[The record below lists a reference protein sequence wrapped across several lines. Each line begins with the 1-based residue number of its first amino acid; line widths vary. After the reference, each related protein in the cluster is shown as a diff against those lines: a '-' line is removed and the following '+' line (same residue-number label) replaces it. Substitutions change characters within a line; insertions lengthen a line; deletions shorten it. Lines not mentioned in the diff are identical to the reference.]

1 MARSVDTLKLTQADD
16 PGAAVSTSPH
26 PPLRTLIIEQERTP
40 CEALARVIDA
50 EPDLCC
56 VGSGG
61 PQVGLD
67 LGPTDVDVA
76 LLAAQVPGI
85 DVVAAAS
92 LTRQRFP
99 HARLVVLSGYV
110 DHELADAAATA
121 GADAVVDTSISLE
134 DLLHVLRTGL
144 VRNAEPGTAPSHGR
158 DHHSGKLAE
167 DLGITP
173 RQYEVLRQL
182 AKGHSADQVARSLQI
197 KVATCR
203 DHIKALHRVLDC
215 SSTIEMVVAS
225 SRLGLLPE
233 LGRPYR

>member
-1 MARSVDTLKLTQADD
+1 MRADTPPT
-16 PGAAVSTSPH
+16 PWAVVTITSTPM
-26 PPLRTLIIEQERTP
+26 LRTLVIEQERTP
-40 CEALARVIDA
+40 LEALTRVIEA

-56 VGSGG
+56 VGSGRDAQTG
-61 PQVGLD
+61 DD
-67 LGPTDVDVA
+67 LGPADVDVA
-76 LLAAQVPGI
+76 LLGAQVPGI
-85 DVVAAAS
+85 DLVAAAV
-92 LTRQRFP
+92 LARARFP
-99 HARLVVLSGYV
+99 QARLVVLSGYV
-110 DHELADAAATA
+110 DHELADAATAA
-121 GADAVVDTSISLE
+121 GADAVVDTSISLD
-134 DLLHVLRTGL
+134 DLLHVLRTGT
-144 VRNAEPGTAPSHGR
+144 VRDAEPETTPAHGR

-215 SSTIEMVVAS
+215 SSTTEMVVAG
-225 SRLGLLPE
+225 SRMGLLPE